1 MKVIINADDCGR
13 SAIDNQLIGSFM
25 EKGLITSTTV
35 MATGADL
42 DGVRKLYDM
51 YKEKISFGVHLN
63 ITSGKPQ
70 AYSQV
75 LHDNGF
81 YIEKEDGCYWGAVK
95 YRDLR
100 TKWLSKPIREALK
113 QELLTQIEKVR
124 DYGID
129 VSHLD
134 SHQHVHVTLGMIN
147 VIPEVISRSGVH
159 KIRRMFNYIP
169 NGINRFT
176 RQLWG
181 GYFCIK

>member
-1 MKVIINADDCGR
+1 MRVIINADDCGR

-42 DGVRKLYDM
+42 DGVKALYDT
-51 YKEKISFGVHLN
+51 YKEIISFGVHLN

-70 AYSQV
+70 AYSQL

-100 TKWLSKPIREALK
+100 SRWLSKPIRDALK
-113 QELLTQIEKVR
+113 KELLTQIEKVR
-124 DYGID
+124 DYGIN

-134 SHQHVHVTLGMIN
+134 SHQHVHVTMGLIN
-147 VIPEVISRSGVH
+147 VMPDVISKSGVY

-169 NGINRFT
+169 NGLNKFT

-181 GYFCIK
+181 GVFIA